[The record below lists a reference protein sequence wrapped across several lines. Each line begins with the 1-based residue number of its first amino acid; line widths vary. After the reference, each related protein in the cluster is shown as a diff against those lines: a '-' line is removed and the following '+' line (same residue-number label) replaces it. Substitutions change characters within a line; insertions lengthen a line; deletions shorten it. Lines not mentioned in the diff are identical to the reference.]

1 MAKVKCP
8 VCEGE
13 VATPFF
19 LNADA
24 WRWLVCPRCAARLER
39 KNPRFVTPLVSLFLA
54 LIALGRLSHLAAV
67 VAEVGMIVIFAII
80 VVEFARPQLQV
91 RKALPKPEVTL
102 NLNGP
107 SD

>member
-102 NLNGP
+102 NLSGP